1 MCQLDV
7 YLPEDLYCASG
18 RTIELYNRQICLQ
31 AEQYHVKWDCRVGK
45 ALKRKFSV
53 TGTDA
58 LLGDYSLT
66 FEIYDDRLI
75 CLCRK
80 EAVLHI
86 VKNTI
91 VRKYSILPIG
101 DSLTNN
107 KLWEPEVMGLSHGK
121 ISFVGTRGPY
131 FAADSQGSKWSCCH
145 EGRSGASARWYIDDS
160 LYTFETRYVG
170 NPEVD
175 GKGNPFF
182 DPVKKQFSYSYYIRT
197 QGKYLNDMPDC
208 LLIYLG
214 TNGIALDN
222 EKNAGCIKLLV
233 DNFRAEEPNMP
244 VYVVN
249 TLYRGNQDGIGT
261 QQDSDGYASQ
271 AGLFKYEEDKKVMNL
286 QIMLSDMLHGCNNLY
301 FIPVAATHDSEYN
314 FGAVETPVNPRA
326 VQKEYL
332 PVEGVH
338 PQAQGYYQMA
348 DCIWSVLAGT
358 LD

>member
-7 YLPEDLYCASG
+7 YLPEDVYCASG

-66 FEIYDDRLI
+66 FEIYDDRLV

-91 VRKYSILPIG
+91 VRKYSILPVG

-131 FAADSQGSKWSCCH
+131 FAADSQAANGAAAMKDVPEPPPGGIPMTVYTLSKPGMW
-145 EGRSGASARWYIDDS
+145 GI
-160 LYTFETRYVG
+160 LKLTV
-170 NPEVD
+170 
-175 GKGNPFF
+175 KGIHFL
-182 DPVKKQFSYSYYIRT
+182 IR
-197 QGKYLNDMPDC
+197 
-208 LLIYLG
+208 
-214 TNGIALDN
+214 
-222 EKNAGCIKLLV
+222 
-233 DNFRAEEPNMP
+233 
-244 VYVVN
+244 
-249 TLYRGNQDGIGT
+249 
-261 QQDSDGYASQ
+261 
-271 AGLFKYEEDKKVMNL
+271 
-286 QIMLSDMLHGCNNLY
+286 
-301 FIPVAATHDSEYN
+301 
-314 FGAVETPVNPRA
+314 
-326 VQKEYL
+326 
-332 PVEGVH
+332 
-338 PQAQGYYQMA
+338 
-348 DCIWSVLAGT
+348 
-358 LD
+358 